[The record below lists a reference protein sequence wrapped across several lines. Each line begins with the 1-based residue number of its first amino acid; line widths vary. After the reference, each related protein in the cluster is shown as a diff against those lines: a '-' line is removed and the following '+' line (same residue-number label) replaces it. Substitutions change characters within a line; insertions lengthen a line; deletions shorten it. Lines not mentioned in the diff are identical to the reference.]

1 MYISIYDLRFSVRPR
16 VWLVALIVTLL
27 YGCET
32 AGYYFQAATG
42 QWRILSARQPIDEV
56 VQDANTSEKLQRQ
69 LQLVQEIRAYAA
81 QELRLPVGQ
90 AYSAYVQLEDEYP
103 VWNVLAAPEFSLTP
117 KRWCYP
123 VAGCAS
129 YRGYFR
135 KSAASAKA
143 SSLRHQGYDVYL
155 GAVPA
160 YSTLGWFNDPVLSS
174 FVNWP
179 PERLAGL
186 LFHELA
192 HRRVYVA
199 GDTRFNESFAT
210 AVSEIALPDWL
221 RSQGLSSSAEE
232 TQGQALAVRHLM
244 NAARKELQP
253 IYQSSLPDEEKREE
267 KEKILSRLRRCYW
280 RMAADWTYPAR
291 YQVYIEKTNN
301 ATLALAAEYES
312 LVPAFQ
318 QLYLNSDGW
327 EDFYNATERLG
338 ALEKSEREPRLLEL
352 SVEYRQ
358 THVDT
363 GRRNDFDTQACMHN
377 GQENL

>member
-1 MYISIYDLRFSVRPR
+1 MYISISDLRFLARPR
-16 VWLVALIVTLL
+16 VWLLVLVLLGL

-32 AGYYFQAATG
+32 AGYYFQAASG
-42 QWRILSARQPIDEV
+42 QLRILSARQPIEEL
-56 VQDANTSEKLQRQ
+56 VQDGNASDQLQKQ

-81 QELRLPVGQ
+81 QELKLPVGQ
-90 AYSAYVQLEDEYP
+90 AYSSYVQLDDEYP
-103 VWNVLAAPEFSLTP
+103 IWNVLAAPEFSLSP

-123 VAGCAS
+123 IAGCAS

-135 KSAASAKA
+135 KSAAMAKA
-143 SSLRHQGYDVYL
+143 NSLRNQGYDVYL

-174 FVNWP
+174 FVNWT

-192 HRRVYVA
+192 HSRVYVP

-232 TQGQALAVRHLM
+232 TKAQALAVRQLM
-244 NAARKELQP
+244 TATRKELQP
-253 IYQSSLPDEEKREE
+253 VYQSNLPDEEKRQE
-267 KEKILSRLRRCYW
+267 KEEILSRLRRCYW
-280 RMAADWTYPAR
+280 RMAAEWSYPAR
-291 YQVYIEKTNN
+291 YQAYIEKTNN

-312 LVPAFQ
+312 LVPAFR
-318 QLYLNSDGW
+318 QLYIDSNGW
-327 EDFYNATERLG
+327 EDFYNAAERLG
-338 ALEKSEREPRLLEL
+338 ELDKEDREQSLLQL
-352 SVEYRQ
+352 AAEYRQ
-358 THVDT
+358 ASNEQNKVVVFDAEACIH
-363 GRRNDFDTQACMHN
+363 NDAQI
-377 GQENL
+377 

>member
-1 MYISIYDLRFSVRPR
+1 MYISISDLRFLARPR
-16 VWLVALIVTLL
+16 VWLLVLVLLGL

-32 AGYYFQAATG
+32 AGYYFQAASG
-42 QWRILSARQPIDEV
+42 QLRILSARQPIEEL
-56 VQDANTSEKLQRQ
+56 VQDGNASDQLQKQ

-81 QELRLPVGQ
+81 QELKLPVGQ
-90 AYSAYVQLEDEYP
+90 AYSSYVQLDDEYP
-103 VWNVLAAPEFSLTP
+103 IWNVLAAPEFSLSP

-123 VAGCAS
+123 IAGCAS

-135 KSAASAKA
+135 KSAAIAKA
-143 SSLRHQGYDVYL
+143 NSLRNQGYDVYL

-174 FVNWP
+174 FVNWT

-192 HRRVYVA
+192 HRRVYVP

-232 TQGQALAVRHLM
+232 TKAQALAVRQLM
-244 NAARKELQP
+244 TAMRKELQP
-253 IYQSSLPDEEKREE
+253 VYQSNLPDEEKRQE
-267 KEKILSRLRRCYW
+267 KEEVLSRLRRCYW
-280 RMAADWTYPAR
+280 RMAAEWSYPAR
-291 YQVYIEKTNN
+291 YQAYIEKTNN

-312 LVPAFQ
+312 LVPAFR
-318 QLYLNSDGW
+318 QLYIDSNGW
-327 EDFYNATERLG
+327 EDFYNAAERLG
-338 ALEKSEREPRLLEL
+338 ELDKEDREQGLLRLAT
-352 SVEYRQ
+352 EYRQ
-358 THVDT
+358 KNNKPKKAIV
-363 GRRNDFDTQACMHN
+363 FDVEACIN
-377 GQENL
+377 NNEF

>member
-1 MYISIYDLRFSVRPR
+1 MYISISDLRFLARPR
-16 VWLVALIVTLL
+16 VWLLVLVLLGL

-32 AGYYFQAATG
+32 AGYYFQAASG
-42 QWRILSARQPIDEV
+42 QLRILSARQPIEEL
-56 VQDANTSEKLQRQ
+56 VQDGNASDQLQKQ

-81 QELRLPVGQ
+81 QELKLPVGQ
-90 AYSAYVQLEDEYP
+90 AYSSYVQLDDEYP
-103 VWNVLAAPEFSLTP
+103 IWNVLAAPEFSLSP

-123 VAGCAS
+123 IAGCAS

-135 KSAASAKA
+135 KSAAMAKA
-143 SSLRHQGYDVYL
+143 NSLRNQGYDVYL

-174 FVNWP
+174 FVNWT

-192 HRRVYVA
+192 HRRVYVP

-232 TQGQALAVRHLM
+232 TKAQALAVRQLM
-244 NAARKELQP
+244 TATRKELQP
-253 IYQSSLPDEEKREE
+253 VYQSNLPDEEKRQE
-267 KEKILSRLRRCYW
+267 KEEILSRLRRCYW
-280 RMAADWTYPAR
+280 RMAAEWSYPAH
-291 YQVYIEKTNN
+291 YQAYIEKTNN

-312 LVPAFQ
+312 LVPAFR
-318 QLYLNSDGW
+318 QLYIDSNGW
-327 EDFYNATERLG
+327 EDFYNAAERLG
-338 ALEKSEREPRLLEL
+338 ELDKEDREQSLLQLASEYKRENNI
-352 SVEYRQ
+352 SKQSIDSDVI
-358 THVDT
+358 
-363 GRRNDFDTQACMHN
+363 ACIHN
-377 GQENL
+377 GN